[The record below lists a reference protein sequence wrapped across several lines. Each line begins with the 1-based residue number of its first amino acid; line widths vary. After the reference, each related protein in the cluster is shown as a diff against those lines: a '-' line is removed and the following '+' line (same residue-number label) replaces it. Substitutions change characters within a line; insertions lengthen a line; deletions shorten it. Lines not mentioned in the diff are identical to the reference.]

1 MAAENPAPP
10 KPAKSGDGFDQLLE
24 DRFRPENRREMARQI
39 AARDQ
44 AAPGEKFDKE
54 HVRRR
59 VRFHGA
65 IPDRVKG
72 ALREW
77 VPDLLAFAA
86 AHGLGLRDLNHEIHF
101 YDPPAF
107 RDSVGKIPKGM
118 SLPAS
123 SFLFNQLYRV
133 YTVRVVLP
141 PTVQSTAQV
150 MAVLRALLKRMIGD
164 IFLREEV
171 YVLEPFREDAA
182 QPDEETSV
190 GLTEKIALLAGEE
203 VTPPELGATLAAYGQ
218 AKRMNFKRSPQQ
230 VRKAF
235 FREVEQEVERQ
246 ALSPK
251 WEALI
256 ESTFQVFLEQLR
268 ERPAEAIAEVV
279 AAVEKSNAQLNFLPP
294 DELPDYLQLRQ
305 NNALHYLRA
314 ANLRLAFLLEMVGSV
329 LEDFSELEAAD
340 GAVTPMAEDRL
351 DGFITRLRSEG
362 LARPYLVPDAH
373 LSEELARKKAAFP
386 LEVHALMSRMPPAKN
401 PEKAFKALSKRVEN
415 SFYQRLYNALLITH
429 AFLRARRMGR
439 REAFLAGER
448 YKTLTGLMANF
459 KFRRPLLEALFV
471 KIGIVLDFAESRHE
485 PGEAKPLRRFP
496 LQAFRRSWGQFIPHA
511 LIAEY
516 FGGAEGAPG
525 FDAGSYWQ
533 KADATFRAAL
543 GGETGN
549 LVYLLRRIHA
559 EASGEGLRD
568 GPGARPGEGLRV
580 LAELLKNPSGTF
592 RFSLGQALAA
602 TSGESPGEAEELSAR
617 LEKWAALVLTTR
629 AAGLKHAIPP
639 SGDP

>member
-44 AAPGEKFDKE
+44 AVGGDKFDKA

-107 RDSVGKIPKGM
+107 RDSVGEIPKGM

-133 YTVRVVLP
+133 YTVQVVLP
-141 PTVQSTAQV
+141 SAVQGTAQV
-150 MAVLRALLKRMIGD
+150 MSVLRALLKRMIGD

-190 GLTEKIALLAGEE
+190 GLTEKIALLAEEE
-203 VTPPELGATLAAYGQ
+203 VTPPELGVTLAAYGQ
-218 AKRMNFKRSPQQ
+218 AKRMNFQRASQQ

-235 FREVEQEVERQ
+235 FREMAQEVERQ

-251 WEALI
+251 WEALV
-256 ESTFQVFLEQLR
+256 ESTFRMFQEQLR
-268 ERPAEAIAEVV
+268 ERPAEAIREAI

-294 DELPDYLQLRQ
+294 DELPEYLRLRQ

-314 ANLRLAFLLEMVGSV
+314 ANLRLAFLLEMVGAV
-329 LEDFSELEAAD
+329 LEDFSELEATD

-351 DGFITRLRSEG
+351 DGFITRLQSEG
-362 LARPYLVPDAH
+362 LARPYLVPGAH
-373 LSEELARKKAAFP
+373 LSEALAHKKAAFP
-386 LEVHALMSRMPPAKN
+386 LEVHALMSRMPPAEN
-401 PEKAFKALSKRVEN
+401 PEKAFRALSKRVEN

-429 AFLRARRMGR
+429 AYLRARRMGR
-439 REAFLAGER
+439 SEAFLGSER
-448 YKTLTGLMANF
+448 YRTLKGLMANF
-459 KFRRPLLEALFV
+459 KFRQPLLQGLFV
-471 KIGIVLDFAESRHE
+471 KIGIVLDFAEARHE

-533 KADATFRAAL
+533 KADATFRAGL
-543 GGETGN
+543 GEGTGN
-549 LVYLLRRIHA
+549 LVYLLRRIHE
-559 EASGEGLRD
+559 EASSEGSGEG
-568 GPGARPGEGLRV
+568 PGEGLRV

-592 RFSLGQALAA
+592 RFSVGQALAA
-602 TSGESPGEAEELSAR
+602 TSGEAPDEAGELSAR